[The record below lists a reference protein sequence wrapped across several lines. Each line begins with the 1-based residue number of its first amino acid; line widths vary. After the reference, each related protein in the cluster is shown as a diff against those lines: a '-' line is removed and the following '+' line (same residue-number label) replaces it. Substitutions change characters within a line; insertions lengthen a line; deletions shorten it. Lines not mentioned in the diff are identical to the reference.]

1 MGSSDPSQIK
11 AKLAFA
17 DHAFDIGNFSD
28 AYGQYCS
35 VLSMSYDDPE
45 GLIGKA
51 LSLYHLGRYTEAIP
65 VLEQLLPLMP
75 DSEQLLLLLA
85 ELLERTGEAAEA
97 EALLKTLLTRVPGN
111 IEALSRLGR
120 LRFEKGNYSD
130 ARESFVA
137 LMHREPENT
146 DALMYLGHILL
157 KYQQFHDAL
166 AYFKKAY
173 LLNPASVQLCEQ
185 IAWLLRLIGAHH
197 EALAWYKNVL
207 ADHPRHSGLASGY
220 LFQLNFCHGVVPEF
234 IATEHRRMASLY
246 CSEMEI
252 CPNGSINNTDKIRIG
267 YVSGDFH
274 THSVSY
280 FMESI
285 LRYHDH
291 NNFKVFCYSF
301 GPMND
306 DTTGRLKSLA
316 SRWHDVSKESPAWL
330 AERIKGDGIHVLVDL
345 TGHTADNRL
354 GVFAARSA
362 PVQVSWLGY
371 PNTTGLDSM
380 DYYITDNA
388 CDPVG
393 MTEHL
398 YSEKL
403 WRLPRVFS
411 CYLPPV
417 EFPAVTLS
425 PFKANGYITF
435 GSFNNFA
442 KVTSE
447 QISLWAR
454 ILRRVPGSRLYLKS
468 MALGDNSVRHHV
480 LSRFAAEGVDA
491 ERIVMRVVTA
501 TPLEHLQEYSK
512 VDIAFDTFPYH
523 GTTTTCE
530 ALWMGTPVITLCG
543 ETHVSRVGVSLL
555 QTVGCPELIARTAD
569 DYVEK
574 AVELAFDSGR
584 LEYLREELRGMMALS
599 ALMDWPGVTRELE
612 EAFEGML
619 ETARWKR
626 RDS

>member
-1 MGSSDPSQIK
+1 MVNADRYELLACADQYFDQGKYAQAVEKYQVILEGNDSD
-11 AKLAFA
+11 
-17 DHAFDIGNFSD
+17 
-28 AYGQYCS
+28 
-35 VLSMSYDDPE
+35 VE
-45 GLIGKA
+45 GLSGKA
-51 LSLYHLGRYTEAIP
+51 LSLFHMGKHEEAVP
-65 VLEQLLPLMP
+65 VLRQLVPAMP
-75 DSEQLLLLLA
+75 DSEQLALLLA
-85 ELLERTGEAAEA
+85 ESLILTDEQAEA
-97 EALLKTLLTRVPGN
+97 ESVLKTFLEHLPCSVAVLNRLGRMYYEKEQYQEANKCFGRAIELAPQNV
-111 IEALSRLGR
+111 EALSYMGMMLIRFCQFDDALVALQRANAVEPCNVLVLNNLGR
-120 LRFEKGNYSD
+120 AYKMMGQHSKALDWYSKALEIEPGNPVVVDNYLFALNYCHGLSPD
-130 ARESFVA
+130 FVA
-137 LMHREPENT
+137 AEHFRLAKIYMKDVAWQMDSFNKPAEP
-146 DALMYLGHILL
+146 YLR
-157 KYQQFHDAL
+157 
-166 AYFKKAY
+166 
-173 LLNPASVQLCEQ
+173 V
-185 IAWLLRLIGAHH
+185 
-197 EALAWYKNVL
+197 
-207 ADHPRHSGLASGY
+207 GY
-220 LFQLNFCHGVVPEF
+220 L
-234 IATEHRRMASLY
+234 
-246 CSEMEI
+246 
-252 CPNGSINNTDKIRIG
+252 
-267 YVSGDFH
+267 SGDLY
-274 THSVSY
+274 THSVAY
-280 FMESI
+280 FLEPV
-285 LRYHDH
+285 LQHH
-291 NNFKVFCYSF
+291 NYGRFVVYCYSL
-301 GPMND
+301 GNNKD
-306 DTTGRLKSLA
+306 GTTDRLKSLPCKWRDMSGCSPEKVA
-316 SRWHDVSKESPAWL
+316 SQVRSDMVD
-330 AERIKGDGIHVLVDL
+330 ILVDL
-345 TGHTADNRL
+345 SGHTADNRL

-574 AVELAFDSGR
+574 VVELAFDSGR